1 MLPKIVELEPL
12 ETVVKAT
19 MYSAYVKGEKRLS
32 LLIVAKPECG
42 KTAVLK
48 KYKDNKGLI
57 YATDCTAYGLTRD
70 VLPKI
75 VSGEVH
81 HILIA
86 DLITPLSKTSKTRQ
100 SFIAFLN
107 NLIEEGVA
115 KMSTYATMWDREA
128 KCGLITAVTD
138 DEFRD
143 GRHHWAKMGFLSRM
157 FVFSYSYPISTVHR
171 VFESIIDDSIG
182 YEEKVEL
189 NFPKELVDV
198 NIPKGITRELK
209 PTSMQIGASMNLH
222 GFRFLLNSK
231 TLLKSLALMKGRSK
245 VSKIEFKEF
254 MELSR
259 YFNFKFNPI

>member
-1 MLPKIVELEPL
+1 MLPKIIDLEPL

-19 MYSAYVKGEKRLS
+19 LYSAHVKDEKRLS
-32 LLIVAKPECG
+32 LLRVAKPECG

-48 KYKDNKGLI
+48 KYRENKGIVYL
-57 YATDCTAYGLTRD
+57 TDCTAYGLTRD
-70 VLPKI
+70 VLPRI

-115 KMSTYATMWDREA
+115 KMSTYATMWDKEA
-128 KCGLITAVTD
+128 KCGLIAAVTD

-171 VFESIIDDSIG
+171 VFDSLLYDSSG
-182 YEEKVEL
+182 SEEKIKL
-189 NFPKELVDV
+189 DFPEVLVDV
-198 NIPKGITRELK
+198 NIPIRISKDLIPL
-209 PTSMQIGASMNLH
+209 SSQIGALMKLH
-222 GFRFLLNSK
+222 GFRFFLNSK
-231 TLLKSLALMKGRSK
+231 TFLKSLALINGRRK
-245 VSKIEFKEF
+245 VSRKDFEKFI
-254 MELSR
+254 ELSD